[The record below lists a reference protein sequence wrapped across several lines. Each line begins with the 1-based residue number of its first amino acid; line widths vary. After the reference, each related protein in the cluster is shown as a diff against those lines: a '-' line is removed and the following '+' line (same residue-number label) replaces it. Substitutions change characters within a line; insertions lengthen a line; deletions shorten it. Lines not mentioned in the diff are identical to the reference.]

1 MKNKFS
7 VGDSLELM
15 TPQGNINFTLEH
27 GKRQRRS
34 YAGRTGRWLYCV
46 APGPQDLELNYAL
59 LMRNFSGETTRNPHG
74 K

>member
-27 GKRQRRS
+27 IHLKRQRRS
-34 YAGRTGRWLYCV
+34 YADSTRRWLYCV
-46 APGPQDLELNYAL
+46 APGPAG
-59 LMRNFSGETTRNPHG
+59 S
-74 K
+74 